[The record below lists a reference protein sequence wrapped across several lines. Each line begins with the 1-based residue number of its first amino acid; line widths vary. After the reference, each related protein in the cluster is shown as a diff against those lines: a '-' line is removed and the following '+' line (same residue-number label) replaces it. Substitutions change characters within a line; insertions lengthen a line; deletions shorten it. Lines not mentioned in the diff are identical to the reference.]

1 MPEGALT
8 RINIQEVLLY
18 LGWRGGKPEE
28 TLMDSVRQAADT
40 IQKAARPLVIWRRF
54 PVEGNQI
61 PGTSLTLEGQDIL
74 RHLEGCKEAILMAA
88 TLGPQVENVLMRSG
102 VLDMSQALMMD
113 SCASTAIENVCD
125 NLEAELRAS
134 IEKEGFYLTD
144 RFSPG
149 YGDLPLAHQRML
161 CEVLDTQ
168 RRIGLAVSA
177 SGIMIPRKS
186 VTAIMGISPVPRKR
200 RSSGCANCNMFYT
213 CQIRKGGGFCGGR

>member
-125 NLEAELRAS
+125 NLEAELRSS

-149 YGDLPLAHQRML
+149 YGDLPLAHQRMF

-200 RSSGCANCNMFYT
+200 RSSGCANCNMFYA